1 MPCSIKTKVAIYM
14 AGTDNRYGHP
24 HQETMSALEQVAATV
39 YGTDTSGTIIIT
51 TNGEIYSVQLRK

>member
-1 MPCSIKTKVAIYM
+1 MTTPEVAIYM

-39 YGTDTSGTIIIT
+39 YGTDTSGTIIVT
-51 TNGEIYSVQLRK
+51 TDGEIYTIQSGK